1 MNRRTYLQ
9 LCGAAVCSTAFRI
22 CSKAETSKLA
32 MPGPYPGRVVAV
44 ESAASV
50 HGGKLAKDP
59 IRSML
64 QKGMCELTG
73 APAWQDAWRQFFEPG
88 DVVGIKINPCGYP
101 VCTGPEVLMPVI
113 EGIQSAGVKIQDIV
127 VYERYRSVLVQSG
140 TMKWLPAGLRVM
152 HAAEAYTD
160 IQTGI
165 DGYDPDH
172 YVELPFVWPG
182 LDANDENARRSHA
195 ALFLSKHVNKVIN
208 LPVLKDHEAAGVT
221 LALKNMSH
229 GMFNNVNRSHPNTN
243 LTRMVDFIPPVVSAP
258 IVRNKVVLHILDGI
272 RGIYHGGPVLQG
284 EQFMWEAKTLYFATD
299 PVAMDLIGWRVIDAK
314 RVKEKFKPVAENIP
328 DGYGETVHRQP
339 EHIIAAG
346 KLGLGEWDLSKID
359 LRHVAV

>member
-22 CSKAETSKLA
+22 CSKAETSKFT
-32 MPGPYPGRVVAV
+32 MPGLYPGRVVAA

-113 EGIQSAGVKIQDIV
+113 EGITSAGVKMQDIV
-127 VYERYRSVLVQSG
+127 VYERYQSMLVQSG

-165 DGYDPDH
+165 DGYDPDLIRPL
-172 YVELPFVWPG
+172 Y
-182 LDANDENARRSHA
+182 DEIVHQSVDSYRRECQGQER
-195 ALFLSKHVNKVIN
+195 
-208 LPVLKDHEAAGVT
+208 KDGDQRCLEPT
-221 LALKNMSH
+221 WS
-229 GMFNNVNRSHPNTN
+229 
-243 LTRMVDFIPPVVSAP
+243 
-258 IVRNKVVLHILDGI
+258 
-272 RGIYHGGPVLQG
+272 Q
-284 EQFMWEAKTLYFATD
+284 
-299 PVAMDLIGWRVIDAK
+299 
-314 RVKEKFKPVAENIP
+314 
-328 DGYGETVHRQP
+328 
-339 EHIIAAG
+339 HIIDR
-346 KLGLGEWDLSKID
+346 KSTRLNS
-359 LRHVAV
+359 